1 LPGWFYIPPV
11 RTLNRVAWFI
21 IGTIAPKPSF
31 FQRIFKNLL
40 DAEVEVKEAA
50 PGSDMSYREA
60 NTMKAAAE
68 RFLPTRRSLL
78 SRLKQWD
85 DDLSWR
91 QFFDLYWK
99 LIYGTALK
107 AGLTDDEAQE
117 VVQET
122 VLAAAKNM
130 PTFKYDPSLCSFKGW
145 LLHLTRRRI
154 ADQFRKRQRAG
165 RLGQHADTSVLERVP
180 DPAAE
185 AMEAVWEE
193 DWQKHL
199 VELATDNV
207 RRRIKAKQYQV
218 FDLYVLRNWP
228 AAEVARSLRVNVAQV
243 YLARH
248 RVTALIRKEV
258 RLLERKMGRG
268 IVEAA

>member
-1 LPGWFYIPPV
+1 
-11 RTLNRVAWFI
+11 
-21 IGTIAPKPSF
+21 
-31 FQRIFKNLL
+31 
-40 DAEVEVKEAA
+40 
-50 PGSDMSYREA
+50 MSETV
-60 NTMKAAAE
+60 N

-78 SRLKQWD
+78 GRLQQWD

-122 VLAAAKNM
+122 VLAVAKNM
-130 PTFKYDPSLCSFKGW
+130 PAFTYDPSVCSFKGW

-154 ADQFRKRQRAG
+154 ADQFRKRQRAD
-165 RLGQHADTSVLERVP
+165 RLGQHADASVLEQAP
-180 DPAAE
+180 DPATDAI
-185 AMEAVWEE
+185 EAVWEE

-199 VELATDNV
+199 VEVATDNV

-268 IVEAA
+268 MAATG